1 MAGSK
6 KEASA
11 PAWPSSRRLLPALKS
26 CMGQPKKV
34 RYLTIAL
41 EMYDLPRAGS
51 PTIAMTI
58 RSSITVCGLMKYICV
73 LER

>member
-1 MAGSK
+1 
-6 KEASA
+6 
-11 PAWPSSRRLLPALKS
+11 
-26 CMGQPKKV
+26 MGQPKKV